1 MATEVKWIE
10 SKTPLDVAI
19 KYFVEFY
26 HSGFQDVEDA
36 KKYYFEIIEQN
47 GFNDIMNKSSKKMSY
62 KSFIEKPIL
71 EGGLG
76 STNENFK
83 ILFHNNKDVLDKH
96 FELWNNTNE
105 ITNE

>member
-1 MATEVKWIE
+1 MKVRFTE
-10 SKTPLDVAI
+10 SKTPIDFHI
-19 KYFVEFY
+19 KYFIKSF
-26 HSGFQDVEDA
+26 HGSLHNIKNA
-36 KKYYFEIIEQN
+36 KQHYFEIIEQN
-47 GFNDIMNKSSKKMSY
+47 GFNDILDKSSKKMSY

-76 STNENFK
+76 STDENFK

-105 ITNE
+105 ITKE